1 MINKWFTYKTSANI
15 CITLALGI
23 PLFVLDL
30 QEADENLVVTPNDTL
45 RRSGMQWDCL
55 GLKFKLT

>member
-1 MINKWFTYKTSANI
+1 MINKWFAYKTSANI

-45 RRSGMQWDCL
+45 RRSVCSGTVL
-55 GLKFKLT
+55 G